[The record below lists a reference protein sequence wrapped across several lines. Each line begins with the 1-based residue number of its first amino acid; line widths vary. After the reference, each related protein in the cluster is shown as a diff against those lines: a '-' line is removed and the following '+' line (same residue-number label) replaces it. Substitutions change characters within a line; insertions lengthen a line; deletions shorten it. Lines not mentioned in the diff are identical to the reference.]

1 MTEYKECKYCHKCNQ
16 WKVVEDFYKDNSN
29 TTGRTSWCK
38 ECAKAHQRSKKQDT
52 TKETITYDDMVKG
65 LREKVHACRI
75 EIEALKEEKQIAIE
89 DFGQDGKDYDE
100 WINEQYDEI
109 HRLHQMV
116 HNLQEVYR
124 EVR

>member
-1 MTEYKECKYCHKCNQ
+1 MKTKNEITYMDMIE
-16 WKVVEDFYKDNSN
+16 
-29 TTGRTSWCK
+29 GL
-38 ECAKAHQRSKKQDT
+38 RSK
-52 TKETITYDDMVKG
+52 IT
-65 LREKVHACRI
+65 ACRI